1 MIRHHFVRNTSLKSR
16 IDQQQHFTL
25 PQFSNHARLA
35 NLPISHKQFVSNRLR
50 IFRVFF
56 QISPP
61 SKNYNHKSLER
72 NLNLQSKTKKKKNNF
87 PHSTDGDL
95 STKSSGIQ
103 GFKPDRRL
111 VSRIMERI
119 GFSWSQQRILFFCC
133 CFCSPTKLPPLLS
146 KTDFNFKSPSWVSL
160 EHCGCVW
167 VWLT

>member
-16 IDQQQHFTL
+16 IDQQQHFTQ
-25 PQFSNHARLA
+25 PQFLNHDRRS

-56 QISPP
+56 QIFPS
-61 SKNYNHKSLER
+61 SKNNNHKSLKR
-72 NLNLQSKTKKKKNNF
+72 NLNLQSKTKKSIF

-103 GFKPDRRL
+103 GFKPDRRH

-119 GFSWSQQRILFFCC
+119 GFS
-133 CFCSPTKLPPLLS
+133 
-146 KTDFNFKSPSWVSL
+146 
-160 EHCGCVW
+160 
-167 VWLT
+167 